1 MLQGTLASSV
11 PVAVA
16 VLGVGACRPAPE
28 VGDPIA
34 ADAPRSS
41 SWAPSGAKRIVTAA
55 LLPEDLLLGVLP
67 EERWAGISFVVDWPS
82 STPSSGLFP
91 SSIPRVNGGAESIL
105 ARSPDLVLL
114 SEYNNAATE
123 FQLEDA
129 GVRVER
135 VPTPRT
141 FESLFRLWRDLGRL
155 VDREATAAA
164 LAEAA
169 EARFARLAR
178 KAPPKRVLL
187 LFGRFAYAGDSLHA
201 DCLRHVGLE
210 NVLTR
215 DPRGTTPELS
225 AEELATL
232 RPNLVFLSAPVTTPR
247 LASVDELPPELP
259 YRMLPDTRRPAVV
272 HFPEA
277 WLGSLSQHALTAC
290 EAYVDLAQE
299 GS

>member
-1 MLQGTLASSV
+1 MVQGTFASL
-11 PVAVA
+11 VALA
-16 VLGVGACRPAPE
+16 VLGLGACRPAPE

-34 ADAPRSS
+34 ADVPRSS
-41 SWAPSGAKRIVTAA
+41 SWTPSGARRIVTAA

-67 EERWAGISFVVDWPS
+67 PERWVGISFVVDWPS
-82 STPSSGLFP
+82 STPNSALFP

-105 ARSPDLVLL
+105 ARGPDLVLL
-114 SEYNNAATE
+114 SDYNNVSTE

-135 VPTPRT
+135 VPTPKT
-141 FESLFRLWRDLGRL
+141 FEALFRLWRDLGRL
-155 VDREATAAA
+155 VDREPAADA
-164 LAEAA
+164 LARAA
-169 EARFARLAR
+169 EVRFARLAGA
-178 KAPPKRVLL
+178 APRKRVLL
-187 LFGRFAYAGDSLHA
+187 LFGRFAYSGDSIHA

-210 NVLTR
+210 NVLAR

-225 AEELATL
+225 GEELATL
-232 RPNLVFLSAPVTTPR
+232 RPDLVFLSTPVTTPR
-247 LASVDELPPELP
+247 RASLDELPPELP
-259 YRMLPDTRRPAVV
+259 YRMLPESRRPSVV

-290 EAYVDLAQE
+290 EAYVSLARE